1 MNRDYFKAL
10 IIAGLQFLAALA
22 KIVFA
27 KSPEK
32 EREETPDD

>member
-10 IIAGLQFLAALA
+10 ILAGLQFLVALA

-27 KSPEK
+27 KPTQK
-32 EREETPDD
+32 EREETLDD